1 MIGKAT
7 DESGRQV
14 QRYVRL
20 TNLIPEL
27 LNMVDKKMISFNP
40 AVELSYLSPEQQQ
53 EMIKAMDDTQNA
65 PSVSQAKRI
74 KELAQKGQ
82 FTSDAVVAIMGEEKK
97 GELDTVTIKNDIL
110 RKYFPRSYTP
120 RQMEEKIIQL
130 LDAWQ
135 KKRQRSNE
143 R

>member
-27 LNMVDKKMISFNP
+27 LNMVDEKMISFNP

-74 KELAQKGQ
+74 KKLAQKGQ

>member
-1 MIGKAT
+1 MVG
-7 DESGRQV
+7 GQV
-14 QRYVRL
+14 
-20 TNLIPEL
+20 
-27 LNMVDKKMISFNP
+27 
-40 AVELSYLSPEQQQ
+40 SYRPLRCNSLGVQ
-53 EMIKAMDDTQNA
+53 MYRMDDTQNA